1 MAALGS
7 TRLSVFAWCASFV
20 SALKVGFLGDSDD
33 EANAAQ
39 NFRVMREAGVE
50 VVVHNGDFDYDSS
63 PSSWETFLERN
74 VGSMVFLGTS
84 GNHENDFL
92 STITSGGKKW
102 KGGDGYQSRFFSRL
116 QRDASKGK
124 GVRCSGRDGAGAS
137 ADTLGDLSAC
147 ELPGSVM
154 VVMVGWNEISDSLLW
169 AGGDQDKVNAFLESA
184 LSRTTARHKVCVWHR
199 PEGALNP
206 GDRHTGNYKTQK
218 AFNIC
223 AKYGAP
229 VVTGHTHVYGRSKL
243 LSNFG
248 SLAVSAQDREALVS
262 LDCGRSVSIVNGM
275 GGAEI
280 DKAGPN
286 AGKPHLR
293 RVYTSSSGA
302 ATNGVLICDFQPLG
316 NATCQFKINAG
327 QVYDQFTLTP
337 PRSSQLCQSIPAPAF
352 LEDVSTTSTL
362 SSELEPAVIGAA
374 AAAAVVVLALA
385 LAIVAVRRRA
395 SRTSA
400 SHINAALVV
409 TERDL

>member
-1 MAALGS
+1 MAL
-7 TRLSVFAWCASFV
+7 LAWCAPSGV

-50 VVVHNGDFDYDSS
+50 VVVHNGDYDYNSS

-84 GNHENDFL
+84 GNHEDDRL
-92 STITSGGKKW
+92 STIWSGGKKW
-102 KGGDGYQSRFFSRL
+102 KEEDGYQSRFFSRL

-124 GVRCSGRDGAGAS
+124 GVRCSGLDGAGAS
-137 ADTLGDLSAC
+137 AATLGDLSAC
-147 ELPGSVM
+147 ELPGSVL
-154 VVMVGWNEISDSLLW
+154 VVMVGWNAISDSLLW
-169 AGGDQDKVNAFLESA
+169 AGGDQSKVNAFLESA
-184 LSRTTARHKVCVWHR
+184 LSRSAARHKVCVWHR

-206 GDRHTGNYKTQK
+206 GERHTGNYKTQQ

-248 SLAVSAQDREALVS
+248 SLAVSPRDAEAVVS
-262 LDCGRSVSIVNGM
+262 LDCGRSISIINGM
-275 GGAEI
+275 GGADI

-293 RVYTSSSGA
+293 RVYTASTGA
-302 ATNGVLICDFQPLG
+302 ATNGVLICDFAPLG

-337 PRSSQLCQSIPAPAF
+337 PRSSQQCQSIPAPAF
-352 LEDVSTTSTL
+352 LEDTTTSTTSAL
-362 SSELEPAVIGAA
+362 SSELEPAVIGVAA
-374 AAAAVVVLALA
+374 AAALVVLALA
-385 LAIVAVRRRA
+385 LALIAVRRRSA
-395 SRTSA
+395 REHRTT
-400 SHINAALVV
+400 AALVV